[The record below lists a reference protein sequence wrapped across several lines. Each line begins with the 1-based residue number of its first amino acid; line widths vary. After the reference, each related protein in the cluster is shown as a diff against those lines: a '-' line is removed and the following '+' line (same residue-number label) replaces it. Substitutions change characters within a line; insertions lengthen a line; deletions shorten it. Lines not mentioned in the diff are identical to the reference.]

1 MKYVGFSAV
10 YMHIGLRGIAA
21 ILLVG
26 ALLGLC
32 VHYGATYDENWP
44 HPTGDQL
51 ATEYDTSVDERVL
64 LIGEVIST
72 NPSDETVTMEITDD
86 TGETAAE
93 IQVHGVTQS
102 VAVGGVVQ
110 AYGTLHVDRTLTP
123 TNIVVVNH
131 SPWDR
136 QYKLGTSV
144 VGLLLAIT
152 YFVIHWRPDFRRFV
166 FDQRT
171 PDRRN
176 LD

>member
-10 YMHIGLRGIAA
+10 YMHIGIRV
-21 ILLVG
+21 ILALLLAG
-26 ALLGLC
+26 ALFGLC

-51 ATEYDTSVDERVL
+51 ATEYDTYVDERVL

-72 NPSDETVTMEITDD
+72 NPSDETVTIEITDD
-86 TGETAAE
+86 TGETAAG

-102 VAVGGVVQ
+102 VAVGGTVQ
-110 AYGTLHVDRTLTP
+110 AYGTLHADRTLTP
-123 TNIVVVNH
+123 TNIIIVNH
-131 SPWDR
+131 SAWDG

-144 VGLLLAIT
+144 IGILLAIT
-152 YFVIHWRPDFRRFV
+152 YFLIHWRPDFRRFV
-166 FDQRT
+166 FRQRT

>member
-1 MKYVGFSAV
+1 MKYVGFSDV
-10 YMHIGLRGIAA
+10 HMRIGLRVIVA

-51 ATEYDTSVDERVL
+51 ATEYDTYVNERVL

-72 NPSDETVTMEITDD
+72 NPSDETVTIEITDD
-86 TGETAAE
+86 ADETAAE

-102 VAVGGVVQ
+102 VAVGGTVQ
-110 AYGTLHVDRTLTP
+110 AYGTLHADRTLTP

-131 SPWDR
+131 SSWDE

-152 YFVIHWRPDFRRFV
+152 YFLIHWRPDIRRFV
-166 FDQRT
+166 FRQRT
-171 PDRRN
+171 PDARTP
-176 LD
+176 D